1 MKEDSLSYK
10 VYLEVRKKILSNQLV
25 GGARLVESQWADKLS
40 VSRVAV
46 REAFMRL
53 AGESLV
59 EFGEK
64 GGSFVKKMTTED
76 VHEIRELRELLEVG
90 ALRLIFEKKNPKLV
104 EELTQL
110 CNDFEIMVDKGYFGG
125 ACEADIRFHEKLI
138 EGAGNQRLLQIYN
151 NSNIPLFHMKLDS
164 MMNDLGD
171 YMLTKEEHA
180 QIVDGI
186 KTNNYEKSFK
196 ALTAHLDRGEKE
208 VLSLDFD

>member
-25 GGARLVESQWADKLS
+25 GGARLVESQWAEKLS

-53 AGESLV
+53 AGENLV

-64 GGSFVKKMTTED
+64 GGSFVKKMTSED

-90 ALRLIFEKKNPKLV
+90 ALKLIFEKRNDALV
-104 EELTQL
+104 NELEQL
-110 CNDFEIMVDKGYFGG
+110 CKDFEIMVDKGYFGG
-125 ACEADIRFHEKLI
+125 ACEADIRFHERLI
-138 EGAGNQRLLQIYN
+138 EGAGNQRLLHIYK
-151 NSNIPLFHMKLDS
+151 NSNIPLFHMKIDS
-164 MMNDLGD
+164 MLNDLDD
-171 YMLTKEEHA
+171 YVLTKEEHA
-180 QIVDGI
+180 QILAGI
-186 KTNNYEKSFK
+186 KTGDYEKSLK

-208 VLSLDFD
+208 VLSLVFD

>member
-53 AGESLV
+53 AGENLV

-64 GGSFVKKMTTED
+64 GGSFVKKMTSED

-90 ALRLIFEKKNPKLV
+90 ALRLIFHKKNQKLID
-104 EELTQL
+104 ELEQL
-110 CNDFEIMVDKGYFGG
+110 CNDFEVMVDKGYFGG

-138 EGAGNQRLLQIYN
+138 EGSGNQRLLQIYN

-164 MMNDLGD
+164 VMNDLGD
-171 YMLTKEEHA
+171 YMMTKKEHA
-180 QIVDGI
+180 QILDGI
-186 KTNNYEKSFK
+186 KTDNYEKSLK